1 MRKEL
6 IVMKMRGKGEPWFC
20 RVGRGLWYVRNLSK
34 AGVARPGSPPV
45 LLWPMSEGWFVHLS
59 SCHLKVMGTLNCD
72 VTRSCCVG
80 RMALSLTSPFLSFPD
95 AGVTAQKATRL
106 AVMKFFF
113 FFKDLF
119 IF

>member
-6 IVMKMRGKGEPWFC
+6 IVMRMRGKGKPWFC

-45 LLWPMSEGWFVHLS
+45 LLWPMNEGWFVHLS

-80 RMALSLTSPFLSFPD
+80 QDGLELDIPVSQLPRCRCYSTISYTLGCNEVVFLKICLSFN
-95 AGVTAQKATRL
+95 
-106 AVMKFFF
+106 
-113 FFKDLF
+113 
-119 IF
+119 